1 MDKSTLS
8 IEQKKADI
16 DLNIIISVTLIA
28 LFIYMFFDSQIISF
42 SKNTKVPLL
51 LRTLFIAFFQWG
63 VAGLGITIVALYRRE
78 GFIRYGLTR
87 TNLFKTILLSILPL
101 IPYIIFGLA
110 ISSFTTYLPFQRVS
124 IAREWFEVC
133 FPYKLVGISIIA
145 IIWGFFE
152 GLNYVVISDK
162 INKRYPSKNMWLNW
176 GAISCG
182 IACLFIHGIV
192 GINFYTLMEGL
203 TVFFII
209 YGMLIVKSYTNNSW
223 GCILI
228 FTLFWN
234 AL

>member
-1 MDKSTLS
+1 M
-8 IEQKKADI
+8 I
-16 DLNIIISVTLIA
+16 
-28 LFIYMFFDSQIISF
+28 FDSQIISF
-42 SKNTKVPLL
+42 SKNTKEPLL
-51 LRTLFIAFFQWG
+51 LRTFFIAIFQWG

-78 GFIRYGLTR
+78 SFISYGLTK

-101 IPYIIFGLA
+101 IPYIIFGLVTT
-110 ISSFTTYLPFQRVS
+110 SFTTYLPFQRVS
-124 IAREWFEVC
+124 ISKEWFEINY
-133 FPYKLVGISIIA
+133 PYKIVGMSIVA
-145 IIWGFFE
+145 IVWGFFE

-182 IACLFIHGIV
+182 IVCLFIHGIV
-192 GINFYTLMEGL
+192 GIDFYTLMEGL
-203 TVFFII
+203 AVFLII